1 MMQGFKILN
10 PYIIQIITI
19 KEKTVYTLIYTCC
32 LGLLCLVAEIL
43 NLRKLLI
50 PVILAGLAAI
60 FCVNYMDWQ
69 HVGPIMIGGMDMA
82 HMMQV
87 DKFTVAFNGLLIGA
101 AALLFTLSADF
112 YKDEQHHL
120 SDYLAILIFILTGAM
135 VLTSFA
141 NLIMLFLGIEI
152 VSISLYIMAGSRK
165 FDIRSNEAGFKYFLM
180 GSFASAILLFGI
192 TLIYGSS
199 GSFELSKISEFAASS
214 GMNSPMF
221 LVGAMLMVAAF
232 LFKVAA
238 VPFHFWSPDVYE
250 GSPSLVTTM
259 MATLVKVSF
268 FAAFY
273 RLMSGGLLGIHDYT
287 NDILVIVAAA
297 TMIVG
302 NLIALSQENFKR
314 LLAYSGISHAGY
326 MLLAILSLKSD
337 SSSALFFYGAAYVLA
352 TIGAFAVAI
361 PVFKATGK
369 ETIDAFDGLGR
380 KKPFLA
386 AMLTMSMLSLAGIPP
401 LAGFLGKYYIFSEA
415 IKNGYAILTVLAV
428 LASIVGVYYYFKV
441 ILAMYTKQGD
451 DTEIKPTLLYTIV
464 MLVCVGLSLLLGVWP
479 GGLMGIL

>member
-1 MMQGFKILN
+1 
-10 PYIIQIITI
+10 
-19 KEKTVYTLIYTCC
+19 
-32 LGLLCLVAEIL
+32 VAEIL
-43 NLRKLLI
+43 NLRKLMV
-50 PVILAGLAAI
+50 PVILAGLATI
-60 FCVNYMDWQ
+60 FFVNFMDWQ
-69 HVGPIMIGGMDMA
+69 HAGPIMIGGMDMA
-82 HMMQV
+82 HMIQV
-87 DKFTVAFNGLLIGA
+87 DSFTVAFNAILISA
-101 AALLFTLSADF
+101 AALIFALSADF

-120 SDYLAILIFILTGAM
+120 SDYLAILLFILSGAM
-135 VLTSFA
+135 VLTSFSS
-141 NLIMLFLGIEI
+141 LVMLFLGIEI

-165 FDIRSNEAGFKYFLM
+165 HDIRSNEAGFKYFLL

-192 TLIYGSS
+192 TLVYGST
-199 GSFELSKISEFAASS
+199 GSFELSKISAFASAS
-214 GMNSPMF
+214 GMESPMF
-221 LVGAMLMVAAF
+221 LVGSLLMVVAL

-250 GSPSLVTTM
+250 GSPSLVTTV
-259 MATLVKVSF
+259 MATLVKIAF

-273 RLMSGGLLGIHDYT
+273 RLMSGGLLGIDAYT
-287 NDILVIVAAA
+287 SDILVLVAAA

-302 NLIALSQENFKR
+302 NLVALSQDNFKR

-326 MLLAILSLKSD
+326 MLLAVLSLKTN
-337 SSSALFFYGAAYVLA
+337 SSNALFFYGASYMLA

-369 ETIDAFDGLGR
+369 ETIDAFDGLGK

-386 AMLTMSMLSLAGIPP
+386 ALLTMSMLSLAGIPP

-441 ILAMYTKQGD
+441 ILAMYTKSGD
-451 DTEIKPTLLYTIV
+451 ETEVKPSLMYTVV
-464 MLVCVGLSLLLGVWP
+464 MLICVGLSLLLGVWP
-479 GGLMGIL
+479 GGLMGLL

>member
-1 MMQGFKILN
+1 
-10 PYIIQIITI
+10 
-19 KEKTVYTLIYTCC
+19 VYTLIYTCC

-43 NLRKLLI
+43 NVRKLLI

-60 FCVNYMDWQ
+60 FFVNFMDWQ

-82 HMMQV
+82 HMMKV
-87 DKFTVAFNGLLIGA
+87 DQFTVAFNAILIGA
-101 AALLFTLSADF
+101 AALVFALSADF

-120 SDYLAILIFILTGAM
+120 SDYLAILLFILCGAM
-135 VLTSFA
+135 VLTSFSS
-141 NLIMLFLGIEI
+141 LVMLFLGIEI

-192 TLIYGSS
+192 ALVYGAA
-199 GSFELSKISEFAASS
+199 GSFELSKISAFAATS
-214 GMNSPMF
+214 GMASPMF
-221 LVGAMLMVAAF
+221 LVGALLMVVAM

-250 GSPSLVTTM
+250 GSPSLVTTV
-259 MATLVKVSF
+259 MATLVKVTF

-273 RLMSGGLLGIHDYT
+273 RLMAGGLLGIDAYT
-287 NDILVIVAAA
+287 SDILVLVAAV

-302 NLIALSQENFKR
+302 NLVALNQQNFKR

-326 MLLAILSLKSD
+326 MLLAILSLKTN
-337 SSSALFFYGAAYVLA
+337 SSSALFFYGASYMLA
-352 TIGAFAVAI
+352 TIGAFAIAI
-361 PVFKATGK
+361 PVFNATGK

-386 AMLTMSMLSLAGIPP
+386 ALLTMSMLSLAGIPP

-415 IKNGYAILTVLAV
+415 IKNGYAVLTLLAV
-428 LASIVGVYYYFKV
+428 VASIIGVYYYFKV
-441 ILAMYTKQGD
+441 ILAMYTKPGD
-451 DTEIKPTLLYTIV
+451 DTDVKPTLVYTIV
-464 MLVCVGLSLLLGVWP
+464 TLICVGLSLLLGVWP
-479 GGLMGIL
+479 GGLMGLI

>member
-1 MMQGFKILN
+1 
-10 PYIIQIITI
+10 
-19 KEKTVYTLIYTCC
+19 VYTLIYTCC
-32 LGLLCLVAEIL
+32 LGLLCLVVEIL

-50 PVILAGLAAI
+50 PMILAGLAAI
-60 FCVNYMDWQ
+60 FCVNFMDWQ

-87 DKFTVAFNGLLIGA
+87 DQFTVAFNAILISA
-101 AALLFTLSADF
+101 AALVFALSADF
-112 YKDEQHHL
+112 YKEEQHHL
-120 SDYLAILIFILTGAM
+120 SDYLAILLFILCGAM
-135 VLTSFA
+135 VLTSFSS
-141 NLIMLFLGIEI
+141 LVMLFLGIEI

-180 GSFASAILLFGI
+180 GSFASAVLLFGI
-192 TLIYGSS
+192 TLVYGSA
-199 GSFELSKISEFAASS
+199 GSFELSKISAFASAS
-214 GMNSPMF
+214 GMESPMF
-221 LVGAMLMVAAF
+221 QVGALLMVVAL

-238 VPFHFWSPDVYE
+238 VPFHYWSPDVYE
-250 GSPSLVTTM
+250 GSPSLVTTV
-259 MATLVKVSF
+259 MATLVKVTF

-273 RLMSGGLLGIHDYT
+273 RLMSGGLLGIDAYT
-287 NDILVIVAAA
+287 SDILVLVAAA

-302 NLIALSQENFKR
+302 NLIALSQQNFKR

-326 MLLAILSLKSD
+326 MLLAILSLKTN
-337 SSSALFFYGAAYVLA
+337 SSSALFFYGASYMLA

-369 ETIDAFDGLGR
+369 ETIDAFDGLGK

-415 IKNGYAILTVLAV
+415 VKNGYAVLTLLAV

-441 ILAMYTKQGD
+441 ILAMYTKPAD
-451 DTEIKPTLLYTIV
+451 ETPIRPTLVYTVVLLI
-464 MLVCVGLSLLLGVWP
+464 CVGLSLLLGVWP
-479 GGLMGIL
+479 GGLMGLL